1 MGEGI
6 NFERTVTAPDGVHD
20 EVTTNRVERNSNLYA
35 LAIVAV
41 AVIIFAMAFAAIVTE
56 AAG

>member
-6 NFERTVTAPDGVHD
+6 NFERNVTAPDGVHD

>member
-6 NFERTVTAPDGVHD
+6 NFERHVTAPDGVHD